1 MRQVDRLRRALVGS
15 ALSLP
20 FLSGLKTNAHAAG
33 ERLSSSQA
41 RDLLSGTSFWGAQY
55 QNVDVEAIIASDLDL
70 IVLDPSLADWL
81 DRFITPD
88 EMQALKRKPDGSRR
102 LVLGYLPVGEAD
114 VKRWYWPQAWRDTP
128 PDWVGH
134 PNPNWP
140 GSVNVHYWRREWQD
154 VVVYGEQSLLKRILH
169 MGFDGALL
177 DRVDAYDDWAEQRDT
192 GIPDMLDLVQGIANV
207 ARSEHPGFVL
217 LPQNAERLLEV
228 PDYVSLIDAHNKESL
243 LTGLDGHNV
252 PNDPID
258 IEWSHSRLSIAQDAG
273 VRMLG
278 TEYVSDPQVA
288 AEATQR
294 LRALDIVPFI
304 ADREL
309 GDLPLPAPPD

>member
-1 MRQVDRLRRALVGS
+1 MRQIDLLRRALVGS
-15 ALSLP
+15 ALSAP
-20 FLSGLKTNAHAAG
+20 FLARWANAEADG
-33 ERLSSSQA
+33 DRLSSIQA
-41 RDLLSGTSFWGAQY
+41 RKLLHDARFWGCQY
-55 QNVDVEAIIASDLDL
+55 QNVDVDAIIASDLDL

-81 DRFITPD
+81 DRFITPK

-114 VKRWYWPQAWRDTP
+114 INRWYWPQAWRENS

-140 GSVNVHYWRREWQD
+140 GSVNVHYWRAEWQA
-154 VVVYGEQSLLKRILH
+154 VVANAGDSLLKRILR

-177 DRVDAYDDWAEQRDT
+177 DRVDAYDDWATERST
-192 GIPDMLDLVQGIANV
+192 GILDMVEFVQQIANI
-207 ARSEHPGFVL
+207 ARSEHPGFLL
-217 LPQNAERLLEV
+217 LPQNAELLIEV
-228 PDYVSLIDAHNKESL
+228 PEYLALIDAHNKESL

-258 IEWSHSRLSIAQDAG
+258 IEWSHSRLRIAQAAG
-273 VRMLG
+273 VRMLAI
-278 TEYVSDPQVA
+278 EYVSDAQIA
-288 AEATQR
+288 LEATHR
-294 LRALDIVPFI
+294 LRELDILPFI

-309 GDLPLPAPPD
+309 GDLPLRAPG